1 MVIQSSAVFPL
12 TCKACQALVWPEIVG
27 YIPISMDAN
36 QEPDKTDSRGDLA
49 LAASLRLLAPLV
61 TLLLREGVTYPHF
74 AQALKQ
80 VFLEAAVPIIEE
92 QQGRPNDSS
101 ISVLSGVHRKDVRE
115 WRRVGKPRAPAKTLS
130 VAMQVFARW
139 ANDPAYCDEK
149 GQPRQLVR
157 GGGPGSFE
165 ELASSV
171 SNDVHPRTL
180 LEELLRLGVVTII
193 DEGVEP
199 ASQRL
204 RLCAEGFVPKDGI
217 AEMLRLFSD
226 NLGDHMATAV
236 QNIKGSSGPMLEQSV
251 YANKLTHQ
259 SAETLNALSRQIWS
273 RAFHEV
279 VTEATRLCRED
290 EQNPE
295 ANQRIRFGM
304 YYYKGPIT

>member
-1 MVIQSSAVFPL
+1 M
-12 TCKACQALVWPEIVG
+12 
-27 YIPISMDAN
+27 SMDSS
-36 QEPDKTDSRGDLA
+36 QEPDKSESRGDLA
-49 LAASLRLLAPLV
+49 IAASLRLIAPLV
-61 TLLLREGVTYPHF
+61 TLLLREGVTYPYF

-80 VFLEAAVPIIEE
+80 VFLEAAVPIIEA

-139 ANDPAYCDEK
+139 TNDPTYCDDK
-149 GQPRQLVR
+149 GQPNFLVR

-165 ELASSV
+165 ELAASV

-180 LEELLRLGVVTII
+180 LDELLRLGVVTIV
-193 DEGVEP
+193 DDGAELS
-199 ASQRL
+199 SQRL
-204 RLCAEGFVPKDGI
+204 RLCSDGFVPKEGI
-217 AEMLRLFSD
+217 AEMLQLFSD
-226 NLGDHMATAV
+226 NVGDHMATAV
-236 QNIKGSSGPMLEQSV
+236 QNIKGGSDPMLEQSV

-259 SAETLNALSRQIWS
+259 SAETLNALSRQIWTK
-273 RAFHEV
+273 AFHEV
-279 VTEATRLCRED
+279 VTEAVKLCRED

-295 ANQRIRFGM
+295 ANQRARFGM

>member
-1 MVIQSSAVFPL
+1 MRMNS
-12 TCKACQALVWPEIVG
+12 
-27 YIPISMDAN
+27 N
-36 QEPDKTDSRGDLA
+36 QESDTPESRGDLA
-49 LAASLRLLAPLV
+49 LAASLRLLSPLV
-61 TLLLREGVTYPHF
+61 SLLLREGVTYPHF

-80 VFLEAAVPIIEE
+80 VFLETAIPIIEE
-92 QQGRPNDSS
+92 QHGRPNDSS

-139 ANDPAYCDEK
+139 ANDPAYCDDK
-149 GQPRQLVR
+149 GRPRLLIR

-180 LEELLRLGVVTII
+180 LDELLRLGVVTIV
-193 DEGVEP
+193 DEGMEL

-204 RLCAEGFVPKDGI
+204 SLCSDGFVPKEGI
-217 AEMLRLFSD
+217 AEMLQLFSD
-226 NLGDHMATAV
+226 NVGDHMATAV
-236 QNIKGSSGPMLEQSV
+236 QNIKGGSDPMLEQSV

-259 SAETLNALSRQIWS
+259 SAATLNALSRQIWTK
-273 RAFHEV
+273 AFHEV
-279 VTEATRLCRED
+279 VTEATKLCRED

-295 ANQRIRFGM
+295 ANQRVRFGM